1 MNLQIWSTLLPA
13 CFTRSWQYIAS
24 AEKTYMYILWVVTT
38 CPYPIHIDPNEQLKS
53 WCNPKQLISHL
64 SYSIASWPRVK
75 IRTSVWSYLTTT
87 IIYIAL
93 VNMCIEKQ
101 SSRRAYLQKQ
111 IKWKPTKGGRKKR
124 NKMRTLHIVWCKVC
138 QYYWKM
144 VKKKT
149 RILLLSN
156 TLTVLTIRLEMAVA
170 GWTPLLCFFD
180 DFLH

>member
-1 MNLQIWSTLLPA
+1 MIYTA
-13 CFTRSWQYIAS
+13 TGVFHKIMTVYRFCRK
-24 AEKTYMYILWVVTT
+24 KTYMYILWPHVHIL
-38 CPYPIHIDPNEQLKS
+38 YIDPNEQLKS

-64 SYSIASWPRVK
+64 SYSNASWPRVK
-75 IRTSVWSYLTTT
+75 IRTTSVWSYLTTT

-111 IKWKPTKGGRKKR
+111 SESRQKEGEKKR

-144 VKKKT
+144 VKKSNT
-149 RILLLSN
+149 RILLLPN
-156 TLTVLTIRLEMAVA
+156 TLTIVTIRLEMAVA

>member
-24 AEKTYMYILWVVTT
+24 AEKRICIYLVTT
-38 CPYPIHIDPNEQLKS
+38 CPFPIYIDPNEQLKS

-64 SYSIASWPRVK
+64 SYSNASWHRVK
-75 IRTSVWSYLTTT
+75 IRTTSVWSYLTTT

-111 IKWKPTKGGRKKR
+111 IKWKPTKGGRKKQQHENPTHR
-124 NKMRTLHIVWCKVC
+124 MMQGVS
-138 QYYWKM
+138 
-144 VKKKT
+144 
-149 RILLLSN
+149 ILLEN
-156 TLTVLTIRLEMAVA
+156 GKEK
-170 GWTPLLCFFD
+170 
-180 DFLH
+180 